1 MQNYYTWTPQDHT
14 GYQPQIQPQT
24 QPTSGFY
31 TVLVNGDAGA
41 NAYPVASGNAVLL
54 MDFNSNKF
62 WLKSTNANGIPQ
74 PLRCFDFKEEVQEI
88 QNGSRNGV
96 TRDEF
101 TTLSNNVSSLTESVN
116 KLLKDLGGSVNE

>member
-1 MQNYYTWTPQDHT
+1 MQNYYTGTPQGYT
-14 GYQPQIQPQT
+14 GYQPPQQT
-24 QPTSGFY
+24 QTSSFY

-41 NAYPVASGNAVLL
+41 NAYPVASGNTVLL

-74 PLRCFDFKEEVQEI
+74 PLRCFDFKEEIQEI
-88 QNGSRNGV
+88 QNGSGNGV

-101 TTLSNNVSSLTESVN
+101 NVLSQNVSSLAESVN
-116 KLLKDLGGSVNE
+116 KLLHDLGGSGNE

>member
-1 MQNYYTWTPQDHT
+1 MQNYYTWTPQGHT
-14 GYQPQIQPQT
+14 EYQPPQQT
-24 QPTSGFY
+24 QTSSFY

-41 NAYPVASGNAVLL
+41 NAYPVASGNTVLL

-74 PLRCFDFKEEVQEI
+74 PLRCFDFKEEIQEI
-88 QNGSRNGV
+88 QNGSGNGV

-101 TTLSNNVSSLTESVN
+101 NVLSQNVSSLTESVN
-116 KLLKDLGGSVNE
+116 KLLHDLGGSGNE

>member
-1 MQNYYTWTPQDHT
+1 MQNYYTWTPQGHT
-14 GYQPQIQPQT
+14 EYQPPQQT
-24 QPTSGFY
+24 QTSSFY

-41 NAYPVASGNAVLL
+41 NAYPVASGNTVLL

-88 QNGSRNGV
+88 QNGSGNGV

-101 TTLSNNVSSLTESVN
+101 NILSQNVSSLTESVN
-116 KLLKDLGGSVNE
+116 KLLHDLGGSGNE